1 MMPSS
6 SLSDINEDDI
16 NKLDPAL
23 LTTLLI
29 DRSLDYIRYILP
41 IASTG

>member
-1 MMPSS
+1 MEREGLMMPSS

-23 LTTLLI
+23 LTTL
-29 DRSLDYIRYILP
+29 
-41 IASTG
+41 